1 MKLAGQRTDQIP
13 ESTLYRHVDILVR
26 WQELKRSALNLGV
39 DLGQSSIEN
48 RQLVVFDDTDSVQ
61 SRSMSP

>member
-1 MKLAGQRTDQIP
+1 VKLAGQRTDQIP

-26 WQELKRSALNLGV
+26 RQELERSALNLGV
-39 DLGQSSIEN
+39 DLGQSSVEN
-48 RQLVVFDDTDSVQ
+48 RQLVVYDDTDSVQ